1 VDRARRRGR
10 HDRRRH
16 GGARPLIDA
25 LVTWLAALPPA
36 AIYFSVAVFAGLEN
50 AFPFV
55 PSDVAILGVA
65 SLLVRDGP
73 LDPGLL
79 WGAATIGNTIGA
91 LIPWAIARRFGPRL
105 AQGRLGKR
113 LLPPDTV
120 SLVEREYL
128 RFGLPGI
135 FLCRLI
141 PGVRFIVAP
150 FAGLVGIGPVRTIV
164 PLGLAAML
172 WYGLIVGGGW
182 LIGGQREALLRFLRG
197 LNFGLAVAAGV
208 IILALGIWW
217 YQRRQRLG
225 RAAGAR
231 LAHALE
237 GALAEMRQTAAP
249 EETDQVPL
257 AATTMLLVELAAVD
271 EEFDP
276 AALAALETHARERWG
291 LGSAGRPA
299 LGVDYREH
307 AHRATAGTDPAD
319 RIALASHVWRMTLAD
334 GALSQYEKALIDRMA
349 AFLSLSPDDLAQ
361 ARRQAERGARPSL
374 S

>member
-1 VDRARRRGR
+1 VDRPRGGGR
-10 HDRRRH
+10 HDRHRH
-16 GGARPLIDA
+16 GGAGPLIDA
-25 LVTWLAALPPA
+25 LVAWLAALPPA
-36 AIYFSVAVFAGLEN
+36 AIYLSVGFFAALEN

-79 WGAATIGNTIGA
+79 WAAATLGNTAGA

-105 AQGRLGKR
+105 AQGRLGQR

-150 FAGLVGIGPVRTIV
+150 FAGLVGIGPLRTIV
-164 PLGLAAML
+164 PLGLAASL
-172 WYGLIVGGGW
+172 WYGAIVGGGW

-197 LNFGLAVAAGV
+197 LNLGLAVAAGLV
-208 IILALGIWW
+208 LVVLGIWW

-237 GALAEMRQTAAP
+237 GALAEMRQTPAP
-249 EETDQVPL
+249 EETDQIPL

-276 AALAALETHARERWG
+276 AALAALETHARDRWG

-307 AHRATAGTDPAD
+307 AHRAAASTDRAD

-334 GALSQYEKALIDRMA
+334 GALSQYEAALIARMA
-349 AFLSLSPDDLAQ
+349 AFLSLTPEDLAQ
-361 ARRQAERGARPSL
+361 ARRQAERGGRPPL
-374 S
+374 P

>member
-1 VDRARRRGR
+1 V
-10 HDRRRH
+10 
-16 GGARPLIDA
+16 A
-25 LVTWLAALPPA
+25 LLAA
-36 AIYFSVAVFAGLEN
+36 LEN

-79 WGAATIGNTIGA
+79 WSAATLGNTLGA
-91 LIPWAIARRFGPRL
+91 LVPWAIARRFGPRL
-105 AQGRLGKR
+105 AQGRLGQR

-120 SLVEREYL
+120 SLIEREYL

-135 FLCRLI
+135 LLCRLI

-150 FAGLVGIGPVRTIV
+150 FAGLVGIGPLRTLI
-164 PLGLAAML
+164 PLGIAGSV
-172 WYGLIVGGGW
+172 WYALIVGGGW
-182 LIGGQREALLRFLRG
+182 LIGGQREALLHFLRG
-197 LNFGLAVAAGV
+197 LNMGLAIAAGIV
-208 IILALGIWW
+208 LVTAGVWW

-237 GALAEMRQTAAP
+237 GALAEMRRTPPP
-249 EETDQVPL
+249 EETDQIPL
-257 AATTMLLVELAAVD
+257 AAATMLLVELAAVD

-276 AALAALETHARERWG
+276 SALAALETHARDRWG

-307 AHRATAGTDPAD
+307 ARHAAARTGHAD
-319 RIALASHVWRMTLAD
+319 RIALASHVWRMMLAD
-334 GALSQYEKALIDRMA
+334 GALSQYEKALIERMA
-349 AFLSLSPDDLAQ
+349 AFLSLTPEDLAL
-361 ARRQAERGARPSL
+361 ARQQAERGGRPSL

>member
-1 VDRARRRGR
+1 VDRPRGRGR
-10 HDRRRH
+10 HHRHRHRRA
-16 GGARPLIDA
+16 GPLIDA
-25 LVTWLAALPPA
+25 LVAWLAALPPA
-36 AIYFSVAVFAGLEN
+36 AIYLSVAFFAALEN

-73 LDPGLL
+73 LDPGAL
-79 WGAATIGNTIGA
+79 WAAATVGNTLGA

-105 AQGRLGKR
+105 AQGRLGQR

-141 PGVRFIVAP
+141 PAVRFIVAP

-164 PLGLAAML
+164 PLGLAASL
-172 WYGLIVGGGW
+172 WYALIVGGGW

-197 LNFGLAVAAGV
+197 LNLGLAIAAGV
-208 IILALGIWW
+208 TLVILGVWW

-237 GALAEMRQTAAP
+237 GALAEMRRTPLP
-249 EETDQVPL
+249 EETDQIPL

-276 AALAALETHARERWG
+276 AALAALETHAQERWG

-299 LGVDYREH
+299 LGVDYRDH
-307 AHRATAGTDPAD
+307 AHRAAAATDHAD

-334 GALSQYEKALIDRMA
+334 GALSQYEAVLIARMA
-349 AFLSLSPDDLAQ
+349 AFLSLTPEDLAL
-361 ARRQAERGARPSL
+361 ARRQAERGGRPSL